1 VRQSMSIA
9 GGAQSGRWRGLVWC
23 GATVLSVWLTPR
35 TAYALRPFDSTDASV
50 ADRATCEVELGPVGY
65 FTSVDGRF
73 LVAPMAVVNF
83 GLTNRLELVVEG
95 TNAWTLE
102 GPSSSGLRDNAVALK
117 AVLREGSLQD
127 TRGFS
132 LGVEATTLLPSADE
146 GGVGQEVAGL
156 LSRRWAYGTV
166 HLNGTIG
173 ITRSDELLRAVGLIG
188 EGPDSWRVRPVAEVL
203 IERAESRTASAL
215 VGAIWQPR
223 DGLLIDAG
231 YRRARVDDFTGNE
244 FRVGMTFSFRLT
256 RS

>member
-1 VRQSMSIA
+1 MSIIA
-9 GGAQSGRWRGLVWC
+9 GYQLSRWRVRVMC
-23 GATVLSVWLTPR
+23 GAAVLSLWLMPR

-65 FTSVDGRF
+65 FTEVDGRF

-83 GLTNRLELVVEG
+83 GLTDRLELVVEG
-95 TNAWTLE
+95 TGVWTLQ
-102 GPSSSGLRDNAVALK
+102 GVSSSGLRDNAVALK

-127 TRGFS
+127 KSGFS

-156 LSRRWAYGTV
+156 VSRRWAYATV
-166 HLNGTIG
+166 HLNATIG
-173 ITRSDELLRAVGLIG
+173 TTRSHDFLSALGLIG
-188 EGPDSWRVRPVAEVL
+188 EGPDSWKVRPVAEVL
-203 IERAESRTASAL
+203 VERAESRTASVL

-223 DGLLIDAG
+223 EGLLIDAG

-244 FRVGMTFSFRLT
+244 FRVGMTFSFRLA
-256 RS
+256 RA

>member
-1 VRQSMSIA
+1 VHQSMSIA
-9 GGAQSGRWRGLVWC
+9 ERVQSGRWRTIVWS
-23 GATVLSVWLTPR
+23 GAMVVSLWLTPR
-35 TAYALRPFDSTDASV
+35 TSYALRPFDSTDASV

-65 FTSVDGRF
+65 FTQVDGRF

-83 GLTNRLELVVEG
+83 GLTDRLELVVEG
-95 TNAWTLE
+95 TSVLTLE

-127 TRGFS
+127 KSGFS
-132 LGVEATTLLPSADE
+132 LGVEATTILPSADE

-156 LSRRWAYGTV
+156 VSRRWAYGTV

-173 ITRSDELLRAVGLIG
+173 ITRSDELLRALGLIG

-215 VGAIWQPR
+215 VGAI
-223 DGLLIDAG
+223 
-231 YRRARVDDFTGNE
+231 
-244 FRVGMTFSFRLT
+244 
-256 RS
+256 